1 MTETLPVINRTVE
14 IEEEVV
20 QAAFPVWGIV
30 IIILLI
36 VLIILFVVMIITVL
50 MKGKRNDTRNSEL
63 VEPKDNKGR
72 AKVAIQKNDNSEYQY
87 VHSSHTRHLW
97 SKNSGEEYELIYL
110 FVRDIELPERVYKIE
125 VENGV
130 MIGRTQ
136 GDIILPDDDYI
147 SSKHCV
153 ITYEK
158 GIMFVEDIGSSN
170 GTFYHNKLIKG
181 KTPVIDGEVIKVGN
195 TQLKLNI
202 KKA

>member
-20 QAAFPVWGIV
+20 QAGFPVWGIV
-30 IIILLI
+30 IIILLS
-36 VLIILFVVMIITVL
+36 VLILLFIVMIITVL
-50 MKGKRNDTRNSEL
+50 LRGKNKNNSTSEL
-63 VEPKDNKGR
+63 VAPKNNKGR
-72 AKVAIQKNDNSEYQY
+72 AKVAVQKNDNLEYQSS
-87 VHSSHTRHLW
+87 HSSHTRHLW
-97 SKNSGEEYELIYL
+97 SKNSAEEYELIYL
-110 FVRDIELPERVYKIE
+110 FARDINEPEKVYKIA

-136 GDIILPDDDYI
+136 GDIILSDDDYI

-153 ITYEK
+153 ITYEN
-158 GIMFVEDIGSSN
+158 GIMFVEDMGSSN